1 MIPSKLLAPLA
12 LAALSIPALTAHA
25 TILID
30 EQFSSTSRTAFA
42 VSSTDLIQA
51 GSSSLASGPTITAGS
66 FTPLN
71 ANYTLDNINDGS
83 ASNTNG
89 SIVDTTKDNNTG
101 GGVGTLMYEIT
112 FTFDT
117 TLNTHG
123 YDLSA
128 FVSTANGQDE
138 RANQHIEILYR
149 TVGSE
154 DFTSLITHL
163 YRQPLISV
171 GGSTYSTQLT
181 FTREGGGLLASGI
194 DALRVRAYLPKSTIP
209 DDPTDGATVFSEF
222 DAIGTATTI
231 PEPSSFAALAGLTT
245 LVACVA
251 RRRTRR

>member
-12 LAALSIPALTAHA
+12 LAAFSIPALTAHA
-25 TILID
+25 TVLVQA
-30 EQFSSTSRTAFA
+30 QFSSTSRSAFS
-42 VSSTDLIQA
+42 VSSTDLIQV
-51 GSSSLASGPTITAGS
+51 GSASLASGPTITAGS

-71 ANYTLDNINDGS
+71 SNFTLDNINDGS

-89 SIVDTTKDNNTG
+89 SIVDTTKDNT
-101 GGVGTLMYEIT
+101 GVGSLMYEIT

-209 DDPTDGATVFSEF
+209 DDPTDGATVFAEF
-222 DAIGTATTI
+222 DAIGTATII
-231 PEPSSFAALAGLTT
+231 PEPSSFAALAGLAT
-245 LVACVA
+245 LAACVA